1 MQFIPT
7 QITFMVTSYG
17 IVFVSQM
24 DINIITRR
32 EIGKKIFSRE

>member
-7 QITFMVTSYG
+7 QTTFMVTSSG
-17 IVFVSQM
+17 TVCVSQT

-32 EIGKKIFSRE
+32 EIGKKTFSRE

>member
-7 QITFMVTSYG
+7 QTTFMVTSSG
-17 IVFVSQM
+17 TVFVSQM

-32 EIGKKIFSRE
+32 VIGKKIFSQE